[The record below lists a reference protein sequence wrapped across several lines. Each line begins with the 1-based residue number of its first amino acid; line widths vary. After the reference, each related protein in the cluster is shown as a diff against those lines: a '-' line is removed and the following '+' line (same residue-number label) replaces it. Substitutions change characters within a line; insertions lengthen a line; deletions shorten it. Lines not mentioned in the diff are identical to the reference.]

1 MDLQNVK
8 VFILVNQVIKYWQ
21 SLICWSVMKNE
32 Q

>member
-1 MDLQNVK
+1 MDLQN